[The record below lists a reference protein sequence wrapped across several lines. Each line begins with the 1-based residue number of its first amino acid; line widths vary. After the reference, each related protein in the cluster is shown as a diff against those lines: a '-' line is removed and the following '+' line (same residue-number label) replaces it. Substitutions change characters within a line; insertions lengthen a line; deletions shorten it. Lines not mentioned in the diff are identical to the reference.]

1 MANVSGTEI
10 NLKPTDGMK
19 TEAQRYK
26 NWKKEGKAGGT
37 QVAAV
42 RATQII
48 SGRELSADIVLR
60 MFSFFSRHEVD
71 KKAEGFRQG
80 EKGYPSKGRVAWAA
94 WGGDAGFSWS
104 RGKAAAIKKAR
115 ERADIIEMARPY
127 PNEHA
132 ATIVDSSQFDT
143 FRRSND
149 ERGEGID
156 YIFGIKDNE
165 EGAEL
170 QSIRFRLTQYSSSQA
185 LQWLEDNEFDPV
197 KFEPATNEKT
207 MTDDSKKIERAEPDG
222 LKVGDFV
229 SWNSSGGR
237 ARGKIDRI
245 VRDGSIDVPDSSFT
259 ITGTADDPAALIT
272 LYRNGEATDRKVGH
286 KFSTLT
292 KIAAIRTIDSD
303 DKFERKEVTDF
314 KNVKARTFEFPFSS
328 EFPVKRYFGNEI
340 LSHEEGAADLS
351 RLNDGGIVL
360 FNHDMNKP
368 IGVVESARIDSETKR
383 GYAKIRFSRNKLATE
398 VLQDVSD
405 NVIRGVSFGYS
416 INDIDETED
425 GMLARSWSV
434 HELSVV
440 TVPADPT
447 IGFGRSLIAP
457 SQGNSITMED
467 KSPNQEINSADNSA
481 SPSVR
486 TMEEP
491 IKETK
496 VEAEKSVEID
506 IKAEVQRAIDENNAR
521 TASITSLCREFGE
534 YGAEEIAETLIKGN
548 KSVVEA
554 RAAILDLVKNKAEV
568 NNTPIRSTDMTSNEV
583 GLDKKEVKRFSFLR
597 ALNALA
603 NPNDRAAQEAAA
615 FEREVSDEASKRY
628 DKPASGILIPNEV
641 LNDSRRDLNVGT
653 ATAGGNLVP
662 TELLSGSFIDIL
674 RKRMSVMQANP
685 TMLTGLSG
693 NIAIP
698 RMTQSAT
705 GFFVGE
711 GGTPTESQQA
721 FDQVNMT
728 PKTVGGVVEF
738 TRRLLLQS
746 SIDVESMVRDDIAR
760 VIATKLDNAA
770 IYGSGSSNEP
780 LGIKDTT
787 GVGTQTITTFGTF
800 AEYIGMET
808 DVAVAN
814 ADVAN
819 MFYIINASAR
829 GALKSTEIASNTA
842 RFVFEN
848 NEINGYPVIV
858 SNQLVNNDV
867 VFGDFSQFCIGMW
880 SGLDLTVDTI
890 TKAGSGTVKI
900 VALQDVDFAI
910 KQPTAFCF
918 GT

>member
-26 NWKKEGKAGGT
+26 DWKKEGRAGGT

-42 RATQII
+42 RATQIL
-48 SGRELSADIVLR
+48 SGSELSPDVTLR

-71 KKAEGFRQG
+71 KKAEGFSPG
-80 EKGYPSKGRVAWAA
+80 EKGYPSKGRVAWSA

-115 ERADIIEMARPY
+115 ERAEPIELARPY

-132 ATIVDSSQFDT
+132 ATITNPEQYDT
-143 FRRSND
+143 FRRSNN
-149 ERGEGID
+149 EGSQGVD
-156 YIFGIKDNE
+156 FIFGIKNNE

-170 QSIRFRLTQYSSSQA
+170 QSIRFRLSEYSVSQA
-185 LQWLEDNEFDPV
+185 KSWLDRNEFDPI
-197 KFEPATNEKT
+197 KFEPATNEKS
-207 MTDDSKKIERAEPDG
+207 MTESTTVEKRAEPDG

-229 SWNSSGGR
+229 RWNSSGGT

-303 DKFERKEVTDF
+303 DKLERKEVTDF
-314 KNVKARTFEFPFSS
+314 KNVKSRTFEFPFSS
-328 EFPVKRYFGNEI
+328 EYPVKRYFGNEI
-340 LSHEEGAADLS
+340 LSHERGAADLS
-351 RLNDGGIVL
+351 RLNDGGAVL
-360 FNHDMNKP
+360 FNHHLDKP
-368 IGVVESARIDSETKR
+368 IGVVESAYIGEDKR
-383 GYAKIRFSRNKLATE
+383 GYAKIRFSRSKFASEILE
-398 VLQDVSD
+398 DVKD
-405 NVIRGVSFGYS
+405 GIIRGISFGYS
-416 INDIDETED
+416 INDIDETEE

-457 SQGNSITMED
+457 SQGNSINMED
-467 KSPNQEINSADNSA
+467 KSPTMELNSADDSA

-491 IKETK
+491 IKETQ

-583 GLDKKEVKRFSFLR
+583 GLDKKEVKKFSFLR

-603 NPNDRAAQEAAA
+603 NPNDRSAQEAAA

-628 DKPASGILIPNEV
+628 DKPANGILVPNEV
-641 LNDSRRDLNVGT
+641 LQRDLNVGT

-674 RKRMSVMQANP
+674 RKRMAVMAANP

-711 GGTPTESQQA
+711 GSEPTESQQA

-746 SIDVESMVRDDIAR
+746 SIDVESMIRDDIAR

-770 IYGSGSSNEP
+770 IYGTGSSNQP

-808 DVAVAN
+808 DVAAAN

-829 GALKSTEIASNTA
+829 GALKSTEVASNTGK
-842 RFVFEN
+842 FVFEN

-858 SNQLVNNDV
+858 SNQLVNNDAL
-867 VFGDFSQFCIGMW
+867 FGDFSQFCIGMW

>member
-10 NLKPTDGMK
+10 NLKPTQGMV
-19 TEAQRYK
+19 TEAKRYK
-26 NWKKEGKAGGT
+26 AWKEEGKAGGT

-42 RATQII
+42 RASQII
-48 SGRELSADIVLR
+48 GGGELSADVVVR

-71 KKAEGFRQG
+71 KKAEGFRKG

-115 ERADIIEMARPY
+115 ERAEVIEMARPY

-132 ATIVDSSQFDT
+132 ATIVNSDQFDT

-185 LQWLEDNEFDPV
+185 LDWLKENEFDPI

-207 MTDDSKKIERAEPDG
+207 MTEEIQKVERAEPDA
-222 LKVGDFV
+222 LKTGDFV
-229 SWNSSGGR
+229 SWNASGGR
-237 ARGKIDRI
+237 ARGKITKI
-245 VRDGSIDVPDSSFT
+245 VRDGQIDVPSSSFV
-259 ITGTADDPAALIT
+259 INGTADNPAALIQI
-272 LYRNGEATDRKVGH
+272 YRDSEATDIYAGH
-286 KFSTLT
+286 RFSALT
-292 KIAAIRTIDSD
+292 KIADIRAIEAG

-314 KNVKARTFEFPFSS
+314 KNVKSRTFEFPFSS
-328 EFPVKRYFGNEI
+328 EYPVKRYFGNEV
-340 LSHEEGAADLS
+340 LSHDEGAADLA
-351 RLNDGGIVL
+351 RLNDGGAVL

-368 IGVVESARIDSETKR
+368 IGVVESARIDPETKR
-383 GYAKIRFSRNKLATE
+383 GYAKIRFSRNKFASE
-398 VLQDVSD
+398 VYEDVKD
-405 NVIRGVSFGYS
+405 GILRGISFGYQ
-416 INDIDETED
+416 INDMEEMED
-425 GMLARSWSV
+425 GMRATNWSV

-447 IGFGRSLIAP
+447 IGIGRSLIEP
-457 SQGNSITMED
+457 SQGNSINIED
-467 KSPNQEINSADNSA
+467 KSPLEEINSAEVSA

-486 TMEEP
+486 TMEEST
-491 IKETK
+491 KETA
-496 VEAEKSVEID
+496 VEAEKSVDID
-506 IKAEVQRAIDENNAR
+506 IKAEIQRAIDENNAR
-521 TASITSLCREFGE
+521 TASITSLCREFGK
-534 YGAEEIAETLIKGN
+534 YGAEELADTLIKGN
-548 KSVVEA
+548 KTPEEA
-554 RAAILDLVKNKAEV
+554 KAAILDLVKNKAEV
-568 NNTPIRSTDMTSNEV
+568 RNTPIRSTDMTQNDV
-583 GLDKKEVKRFSFLR
+583 GLDQKEVKRFSFLR

-603 NPNDRAAQEAAA
+603 NPTDRAAQEAAA
-615 FEREVSDEASKRY
+615 FEREVSDAASKKY
-628 DKPASGILIPNEV
+628 EKPANGILVPNEV
-641 LNDSRRDLNVGT
+641 LRRDLNVGT

-662 TELLSGSFIDIL
+662 TELLAGSFIDIL
-674 RKRMSVMQANP
+674 RKRMAVMATNP

-693 NIAIP
+693 NVSIP
-698 RMTQSAT
+698 RMTSTSTAY
-705 GFFVGE
+705 FVGE
-711 GGTPTESQQA
+711 SGAPTESQQA

-728 PKTVGGVVEF
+728 PKTIGAFVDYS
-738 TRRLLLQS
+738 RRLLLQS
-746 SIDVESMVRDDIAR
+746 SIDVEAMIRDDIAK

-808 DVAVAN
+808 DVAAAN

-819 MFYIINASAR
+819 MFYLINASAR
-829 GALKSTEIASNTA
+829 GALKSTEKTSTSTA
-842 RFVFEN
+842 NFVFEN
-848 NEINGYPVIV
+848 NEINGYPAIV
-858 SNQLVNNDV
+858 SNQLANNDV
-867 VFGDFSQFCIGMW
+867 LFGDFSQFVIGMW
-880 SGLDLTVDTI
+880 SGLDLTVDPYANATS
-890 TKAGSGTVKI
+890 GSVRI
-900 VALQDVDFAI
+900 IALQDVDFAV

>member
-10 NLKPTDGMK
+10 NLKPTEGMV
-19 TEAQRYK
+19 TEAKRYK
-26 NWKKEGKAGGT
+26 AWKEEGKAGGT

-42 RATQII
+42 RASQII
-48 SGRELSADIVLR
+48 SGRELSPDVVVR
-60 MFSFFSRHEVD
+60 MFSFFARHEVD
-71 KKAEGFRQG
+71 KKAEGFSPG

-104 RGKAAAIKKAR
+104 RGKASAIKKAR
-115 ERADIIEMARPY
+115 ERSEVIELARPY

-132 ATIVDSSQFDT
+132 ATITNSEQYDT
-143 FRRSND
+143 FRRSNN
-149 ERGEGID
+149 EASQGID
-156 YIFGIKDNE
+156 FIFGIKDNE

-170 QSIRFRLTQYSSSQA
+170 QSIRFRLSEYTASEARS
-185 LQWLEDNEFDPV
+185 WLKRNEFEPI

-207 MTDDSKKIERAEPDG
+207 MAKEPKTEQRAEPDE

-229 SWNSSGGR
+229 RWNSSGGT

-272 LYRNGEATDRKVGH
+272 LYREGEATDRKVGH

-292 KIAAIRTIDSD
+292 KIADIRSLENG

-314 KNVKARTFEFPFSS
+314 KNVKSRTFEFPFSS
-328 EFPVKRYFGNEI
+328 EYPVKRYFGNEI
-340 LSHEEGAADLS
+340 LSHDQGAADLS
-351 RLNDGGIVL
+351 RLNDGGAVL

-368 IGVVESARIDSETKR
+368 IGVVESAYIGEDKR
-383 GYAKIRFSRNKLATE
+383 GYAKIRFSRNKFASE
-398 VLQDVSD
+398 VLEDVKD
-405 NVIRGVSFGYS
+405 GILRGISFGYQ

-447 IGFGRSLIAP
+447 IGFGRSLISP

-467 KSPNQEINSADNSA
+467 KSPQQEIISAEESA

-486 TMEEP
+486 TMEEST
-491 IKETK
+491 KETA

-521 TASITSLCREFGE
+521 TAAITSLCREFGK
-534 YGAEEIAETLIKGN
+534 YGAEELTDSLIKSN
-548 KSVVEA
+548 KSPAEA
-554 RAAILDLVKNKAEV
+554 KAAILDLVKNKAEAV
-568 NNTPIRSTDMTSNEV
+568 NTPIRSTDMSTNEV
-583 GLDKKEVKRFSFLR
+583 GLDQKEIKRFSFLR

-603 NPNDRAAQEAAA
+603 NPTDRQAQEAAA
-615 FEREVSDEASKRY
+615 FEREVSDAASKKY
-628 DKPASGILIPNEV
+628 EKPANGILVPNEV
-641 LNDSRRDLNVGT
+641 LSRDLNVGT

-662 TELLSGSFIDIL
+662 TELLAGSFIDIL
-674 RKRMSVMQANP
+674 RKRMAVMATNP

-693 NIAIP
+693 NVSIP
-698 RMTQSAT
+698 RMTSTSTAY
-705 GFFVGE
+705 FVGE
-711 GGTPTESQQA
+711 SGAPTESQQA

-728 PKTVGGVVEF
+728 PKTIGAFVDYS
-738 TRRLLLQS
+738 RRLLLQS
-746 SIDVESMVRDDIAR
+746 SIDVETMIRDDIAK

-787 GVGTQTITTFGTF
+787 GVGTSTITTFGTF
-800 AEYIGMET
+800 AEYIALET
-808 DVAVAN
+808 DVAAAN

-819 MFYIINASAR
+819 MFYLINASAR
-829 GALKSTEIASNTA
+829 GALKSTEKATNTGQ
-842 RFVFEN
+842 FVFEN
-848 NEINGYPVIV
+848 GEINGYPAIV
-858 SNQLVNNDV
+858 SNQLANNDV
-867 VFGDFSQFCIGMW
+867 LFGDFSQFVIGMW
-880 SGLDLTVDTI
+880 SGLDLTVDPYANATS
-890 TKAGSGTVKI
+890 GSVRI
-900 VALQDVDFAI
+900 IALQDVDFAV
-910 KQPTAFCF
+910 KQPTAFSF

>member
-10 NLKPTDGMK
+10 NLKPTDGMR

-26 NWKKEGKAGGT
+26 DWKKEGRAGGT

-42 RATQII
+42 RATQIL
-48 SGRELSADIVLR
+48 SGSELSPDVVVR

-71 KKAEGFRQG
+71 KKAEGFSPS

-104 RGKAAAIKKAR
+104 RGKAASIKKAR
-115 ERADIIEMARPY
+115 ERAEPIELARPY

-132 ATIVDSSQFDT
+132 ATITNPEQYDT
-143 FRRSND
+143 FRRSNN
-149 ERGEGID
+149 EGSQGVD
-156 YIFGIKDNE
+156 FIFGIKNNE

-170 QSIRFRLTQYSSSQA
+170 QSIRFRLSEYSVSQA
-185 LQWLEDNEFDPV
+185 RSWLERNEFDPI
-197 KFEPATNEKT
+197 KFEPATNQKSMTESTTVEK
-207 MTDDSKKIERAEPDG
+207 RAEPDG

-229 SWNSSGGR
+229 RWNSSGGT

-259 ITGTADDPAALIT
+259 ITGTAEDPAALIT

-303 DKFERKEVTDF
+303 DKLERKEVTDF
-314 KNVKARTFEFPFSS
+314 KNVKSRTFEFPFSS
-328 EFPVKRYFGNEI
+328 EYPVKRYFGNEI
-340 LSHEEGAADLS
+340 LSHERGAADLS
-351 RLNDGGIVL
+351 RLNDGGAVL
-360 FNHDMNKP
+360 FNHNMDKP
-368 IGVVESARIDSETKR
+368 IGVVESAYIGEDKR
-383 GYAKIRFSRNKLATE
+383 GYAKIRFSRSKFASEILE
-398 VLQDVSD
+398 DVKD
-405 NVIRGVSFGYS
+405 GIIRGISFGYS
-416 INDIDETED
+416 INDIDETEE

-447 IGFGRSLIAP
+447 IGFGRSLITP

-467 KSPNQEINSADNSA
+467 KSPTQEINSAELSA

-491 IKETK
+491 IKETQ

-506 IKAEVQRAIDENNAR
+506 IKAEVQRAIDDNNAR

-534 YGAEEIAETLIKGN
+534 YGAEDIAETLIKGN

-568 NNTPIRSTDMTSNEV
+568 NNTPIRSTDMTTNEV
-583 GLDKKEVKRFSFLR
+583 GLEPKEVKKFSFLR

-603 NPNDRAAQEAAA
+603 NPNDRSAQEAAA

-628 DKPASGILIPNEV
+628 DKPANGILVPNEV
-641 LNDSRRDLNVGT
+641 LQRDLNVGT

-674 RKRMSVMQANP
+674 RKRMAVMAANP

-698 RMTQSAT
+698 RMTQTAT

-711 GGTPTESQQA
+711 GSEPTESQQA

-746 SIDVESMVRDDIAR
+746 SIDVESMIRDDIAR

-770 IYGSGSSNEP
+770 IYGTGSSNQP

-808 DVAVAN
+808 DVAAAN

-829 GALKSTEIASNTA
+829 GALKSTEVASNTGK
-842 RFVFEN
+842 FVFEN

-858 SNQLVNNDV
+858 SNQLVNNDAL
-867 VFGDFSQFCIGMW
+867 FGDFSQFCIGMW

>member
-10 NLKPTDGMK
+10 NLKPTEGMV
-19 TEAQRYK
+19 TEAKRYK
-26 NWKKEGKAGGT
+26 AWKEEGRAGGT

-42 RATQII
+42 RASQII
-48 SGRELSADIVLR
+48 SGRELSPDVVVR
-60 MFSFFSRHEVD
+60 MFSFFARHEVD
-71 KKAEGFRQG
+71 KKAEGFSPG

-115 ERADIIEMARPY
+115 ERAEVIELARPY

-132 ATIVDSSQFDT
+132 ATITNSEQYDT
-143 FRRSND
+143 FRRSNN
-149 ERGEGID
+149 EASQGID
-156 YIFGIKDNE
+156 FIFGIKDNE

-170 QSIRFRLTQYSSSQA
+170 QSIRFRLSEYTASEARS
-185 LQWLEDNEFDPV
+185 WLKRNEFEPI

-207 MTDDSKKIERAEPDG
+207 MAKETKTEQRAEPDE

-229 SWNSSGGR
+229 RWNSSGGT

-259 ITGTADDPAALIT
+259 ITGTPDDPAALIT
-272 LYRNGEATDRKVGH
+272 LYREGEATDRKVGH

-292 KIAAIRTIDSD
+292 KIAAIRSVDVG

-314 KNVKARTFEFPFSS
+314 KNVKSRTFEFPFSS
-328 EFPVKRYFGNEI
+328 EYPVKRYFGNEI
-340 LSHEEGAADLS
+340 LSHEQGAADLS
-351 RLNDGGIVL
+351 RLNDGGAVL

-368 IGVVESARIDSETKR
+368 IGVVESAYIGEDKR
-383 GYAKIRFSRNKLATE
+383 GYAKIRFSRNKFASE
-398 VLQDVSD
+398 VLDDVKD
-405 NVIRGVSFGYS
+405 GILRGISFGYQ

-447 IGFGRSLIAP
+447 IGFGRSLISP

-467 KSPNQEINSADNSA
+467 KSPQQEIISAEASA

-486 TMEEP
+486 TMEEST
-491 IKETK
+491 KETA

-521 TASITSLCREFGE
+521 TAAITSLCREFGK
-534 YGAEEIAETLIKGN
+534 YGAEELTDSLIKSN
-548 KSVVEA
+548 KSPAEA
-554 RAAILDLVKNKAEV
+554 KAAILDLVKNKAEAV
-568 NNTPIRSTDMTSNEV
+568 NTPIRSTDMSTNEV
-583 GLDKKEVKRFSFLR
+583 GLDQKEIKRFSFLR

-603 NPNDRAAQEAAA
+603 NPTDRQAQEAAA
-615 FEREVSDEASKRY
+615 FEREVSDAASKKY
-628 DKPASGILIPNEV
+628 EKPANGILVPNEV
-641 LNDSRRDLNVGT
+641 LTRDLNVGT

-662 TELLSGSFIDIL
+662 TELLAGSFIDIL
-674 RKRMSVMQANP
+674 RKRMAVMATNP

-693 NIAIP
+693 NVSIP
-698 RMTQSAT
+698 RMTSTSTAY
-705 GFFVGE
+705 FVGE
-711 GGTPTESQQA
+711 SGAPTESQQA

-728 PKTVGGVVEF
+728 PKTIGAFVDYS
-738 TRRLLLQS
+738 RRLLLQS
-746 SIDVESMVRDDIAR
+746 SIDVETMIRDDIAK

-787 GVGTQTITTFGTF
+787 GVGTSTITTFGTF
-800 AEYIGMET
+800 AEYIALET
-808 DVAVAN
+808 DVAAAN

-819 MFYIINASAR
+819 MFYLINASAR
-829 GALKSTEIASNTA
+829 GALKSTEKATNTGQ
-842 RFVFEN
+842 FVFEN
-848 NEINGYPVIV
+848 GEINGYPAIV
-858 SNQLVNNDV
+858 SNQLANNDV
-867 VFGDFSQFCIGMW
+867 LFGDFSQFVIGMW
-880 SGLDLTVDTI
+880 SGLDLTVDPYANATS
-890 TKAGSGTVKI
+890 GSVRI
-900 VALQDVDFAI
+900 IALQDVDFAV
-910 KQPTAFCF
+910 KQPTAFSF

>member
-10 NLKPTDGMK
+10 NLKPTQGMV
-19 TEAQRYK
+19 TEAKRYK
-26 NWKKEGKAGGT
+26 AWKEEGRAGGT

-42 RATQII
+42 RASQII
-48 SGRELSADIVLR
+48 RGEELSADVVVR
-60 MFSFFSRHEVD
+60 MFSFFARHEVD
-71 KKAEGFRQG
+71 KKAEGFGKG

-94 WGGDAGFSWS
+94 WGGDSGFSWS

-115 ERADIIEMARPY
+115 ERSEVIEMARPY

-132 ATIVDSSQFDT
+132 ATITNSEQFDT

-170 QSIRFRLTQYSSSQA
+170 QSIRFKLTQYSSSQA
-185 LQWLEDNEFDPV
+185 LEWLEENEFEPII
-197 KFEPATNEKT
+197 FEPATNEKT
-207 MTDDSKKIERAEPDG
+207 MTEETKTVERAEPDA
-222 LKVGDFV
+222 LSVGDFV

-272 LYRNGEATDRKVGH
+272 LYRDGEATDRKVGH

-292 KIAAIRTIDSD
+292 KIADIRSIEVG

-314 KNVKARTFEFPFSS
+314 KNVKSRTFEFPFSS
-328 EFPVKRYFGNEI
+328 EYPVKRYFGNEV
-340 LSHEEGAADLS
+340 LSHDEGAADLS
-351 RLNDGGIVL
+351 RLNDGGAVL

-368 IGVVESARIDSETKR
+368 IGVVESAKIDPETKR
-383 GYAKIRFSRNKLATE
+383 GFAKIRFSRNKFASE
-398 VLQDVSD
+398 VLEDVKD
-405 NVIRGVSFGYS
+405 GILRGISFGYQ
-416 INDIDETED
+416 INDMEEMED
-425 GMLARSWSV
+425 GMRASSWSV

-447 IGFGRSLIAP
+447 IGFGRSLISP

-467 KSPNQEINSADNSA
+467 NSPLEEVRSAVESA
-481 SPSVR
+481 SPSVQ
-486 TMEEP
+486 TMEEST
-491 IKETK
+491 KETA
-496 VEAEKSVEID
+496 VDTAPAVEID

-521 TASITSLCREFGE
+521 TASITSLCREFGK
-534 YGAEEIAETLIKGN
+534 YGAEELADTLIKGN
-548 KSVVEA
+548 KTPEEA
-554 RAAILDLVKNKAEV
+554 KAAILDLVKNKAEV
-568 NNTPIRSTDMTSNEV
+568 RNTPIRSTDMATNEV
-583 GLDKKEVKRFSFLR
+583 GLEPKEVKRFSFLR

-603 NPNDRAAQEAAA
+603 NPTDRQAQEAAA
-615 FEREVSDEASKRY
+615 FEREVSEEASKRY
-628 DKPASGILIPNEV
+628 DKPANGILVPNEV
-641 LNDSRRDLNVGT
+641 LKRDLNVGT

-662 TELLSGSFIDIL
+662 TELLAGSFIDIL
-674 RKRMSVMQANP
+674 RKRMAVMATNP

-693 NIAIP
+693 NVAIP
-698 RMTQSAT
+698 RMTSTSTAY
-705 GFFVGE
+705 FVGE
-711 GGTPTESQQA
+711 SGAPTESQQA

-728 PKTVGGVVEF
+728 PKTVGAFVDYS
-738 TRRLLLQS
+738 RRLLLQS
-746 SIDVESMVRDDIAR
+746 SIDVESMIRDDIAK

-808 DVAVAN
+808 DVAAAN
-814 ADVAN
+814 ADVAS
-819 MFYIINASAR
+819 MFYLINASAR
-829 GALKSTEIASNTA
+829 GALKSTEKASNTA
-842 RFVFEN
+842 QFVFEDN
-848 NEINGYPVIV
+848 SINGYPAIV
-858 SNQLVNNDV
+858 SNQLANNDV
-867 VFGDFSQFCIGMW
+867 LFGDFSQFVIGMW
-880 SGLDLTVDTI
+880 SGLDLTVDPYANAT
-890 TKAGSGTVKI
+890 AGSVRI
-900 VALQDVDFAI
+900 IALQDVDFGV
-910 KQPTAFCF
+910 KQPGAFCF